1 MIIIVR
7 IRQEIMI
14 MKKTTILLLLAALL
28 LSASCGGGAASADTT
43 AANADETTAAETK
56 AVYPYAI
63 KDFGGYEF
71 TFLNQ
76 DACNWANRLLV
87 PTESTGELV
96 NDAMYQR
103 NMKVE
108 ETLGIRI
115 VEEVAAKDDLQ
126 TLIKATVNAGDAA
139 YDAAMCPIDNTGG
152 LLLDGY
158 FADLGEIST
167 LKLDDAWW
175 DQTVKDAATI
185 GGGCYFATSDIS
197 FFPFESTWVLY
208 FNKEKMDKLKLDY
221 PYQLVR
227 DGKWTIDKLTEYTKN
242 AANLNGQDT
251 FAYNQT
257 NGTADYGLITHS
269 QFMEVLMFG
278 FGESYLDESGSMPKF
293 TGTGERLITGFEKIA
308 AMTGSEGAYIDRDV
322 ITITGGD
329 DSIAVEYK
337 KGRFMFMAEVLGH
350 ISNLRDN
357 EANFGVVPIPKL
369 DEAQKDYHSLIGSWG
384 TLMTTIP
391 RSCADLER
399 SGMVLDMMAYESSIS
414 LLEPYYNTYLT
425 QKGVRDNDSAD
436 MLQIVRTTRT
446 INVGKMF
453 GWTTSMINSINLS
466 QAAGEA
472 SQSSALASAVSSIN
486 ESIKKTYD
494 ALK

>member
-1 MIIIVR
+1 
-7 IRQEIMI
+7 
-14 MKKTTILLLLAALL
+14 
-28 LSASCGGGAASADTT
+28 
-43 AANADETTAAETK
+43 
-56 AVYPYAI
+56 
-63 KDFGGYEF
+63 
-71 TFLNQ
+71 
-76 DACNWANRLLV
+76 
-87 PTESTGELV
+87 
-96 NDAMYQR
+96 
-103 NMKVE
+103 
-108 ETLGIRI
+108 
-115 VEEVAAKDDLQ
+115 
-126 TLIKATVNAGDAA
+126 
-139 YDAAMCPIDNTGG
+139 
-152 LLLDGY
+152 
-158 FADLGEIST
+158 
-167 LKLDDAWW
+167 
-175 DQTVKDAATI
+175 
-185 GGGCYFATSDIS
+185 
-197 FFPFESTWVLY
+197 
-208 FNKEKMDKLKLDY
+208 
-221 PYQLVR
+221 
-227 DGKWTIDKLTEYTKN
+227 
-242 AANLNGQDT
+242 
-251 FAYNQT
+251 
-257 NGTADYGLITHS
+257 
-269 QFMEVLMFG
+269 
-278 FGESYLDESGSMPKF
+278 
-293 TGTGERLITGFEKIA
+293 
-308 AMTGSEGAYIDRDV
+308 
-322 ITITGGD
+322 
-329 DSIAVEYK
+329 
-337 KGRFMFMAEVLGH
+337 MFMAEVLGH